1 MPDLSIKAKF
11 WKINN
16 HLNNGNEKKKLT
28 TDEKVFVLKTLE
40 DYLY

>member
-16 HLNNGNEKKKLT
+16 HLNNGNEKKLT